1 MLLRKNESKRTKK
14 SHWKGIKMTRRSTI
28 TGLSL
33 AIRKTMTSFSSD
45 NNMSEKKTP
54 AEFKIK
60 IANTLKERES
70 VFQLAY
76 QVYLAKGYIKENIN
90 QMLIQYYDSNP
101 ETVILIV
108 QDQKGNLVGSLT
120 LVFNECSRLPA
131 EKIYG
136 NEIATLRKN
145 GERLVEIS
153 RLIIDDRYR
162 NSKEVLLLLM
172 NYLAIF
178 SYHAKNYSALIIQVN
193 PRHKNYYKALLNFDE
208 IGDEKA
214 CPSVQNAPA
223 ILLHLPLSRYQS
235 EVIRCTDQAN
245 LNKRERSLY
254 PQFLRPEQ
262 EKLVACYLQNQ
273 VKPMT
278 IEEKIY
284 FGFTESG
291 VGRAVC
297 I

>member
-1 MLLRKNESKRTKK
+1 MK
-14 SHWKGIKMTRRSTI
+14 RRSP
-28 TGLSL
+28 TGLSF
-33 AIRKTMTSFSSD
+33 AIRDTITSFTD
-45 NNMSEKKTP
+45 GTNFIEKKSP
-54 AEFKIK
+54 PEFKIK
-60 IANTLKERES
+60 IANTLEERES

-90 QMLIQYYDSNP
+90 QMLIQPYDANP

-108 QDQKGNLVGSLT
+108 QDQNKMIAGSLT
-120 LVFNECSRLPA
+120 LVFNGSSRLPA

-136 NEIATLRKN
+136 NEI
-145 GERLVEIS
+145 GELKQKGEKLVEIS
-153 RLIIDDRYR
+153 RLIINDQYR

-172 NYLAIF
+172 NYLAIY
-178 SYHAKNYSALIIQVN
+178 SYHAKKYSSLIIQVN

-208 IGDEKA
+208 IGTEKA

-223 ILLHLPLSRYQS
+223 VLLHLPLIRYQS
-235 EVIRCTDQAN
+235 EVIRCTSSLEQR
-245 LNKRERSLY
+245 KKERSLY
-254 PQFLRPEQ
+254 PHFLKPEQ
-262 EKLVACYLQNQ
+262 EKLVSHYLQNQ
-273 VKPMT
+273 VRPLT
-278 IEEKIY
+278 PDEKLY